1 MRGLGEGEFAKV
13 QACRRRGETVVRA
26 CKHISKQRLICQSN
40 VKRTL
45 RRVRRVGTEIEAM
58 RKLRH
63 KSICQIFDVVHTPDY
78 VHIVMENGGR
88 DLYEI
93 IGEPARRSGLARVRG
108 RSRPRGSRRPW
119 PLPGARRRAPRRQA
133 RGELRELLA
142 RARATTHARAR
153 PRARARASARGPPP
167 PPRSRA
173 FALSLFSRHGARRT
187 CSSASTRTTP
197 TASRRSSC
205 ATLGCARSRPC
216 GSRPPYL
223 AATLMDAGCE
233 AAAAAAKPPPGECGA
248 TGR

>member
-1 MRGLGEGEFAKV
+1 MAASLDSMWEGVDAVPPVQRDVLSKTRLTDWDLMRGLGEGEFAKV

-93 IGEPARRSGLARVRG
+93 IGERRDDQVSLTFASEIGHALASGLGHCQEHGVVHRDVKPEV
-108 RSRPRGSRRPW
+108 RPRTRPRAFPLPRRP
-119 PLPGARRRAPRRQA
+119 A
-133 RGELRELLA
+133 LA
-142 RARATTHARAR
+142 RARAHET
-153 PRARARASARGPPP
+153 ASRD
-167 PPRSRA
+167 R
-173 FALSLFSRHGARRT
+173 FSRRMS
-187 CSSASTRTTP
+187 SSASTRTTP
-197 TASRRSSC
+197 TACKRSSC
-205 ATLGCARSRPC
+205 ATLGCARSR
-216 GSRPPYL
+216 
-223 AATLMDAGCE
+223 A
-233 AAAAAAKPPPGECGA
+233 
-248 TGR
+248 